1 MAAVGCDVDHS
12 ATSLS
17 GCTKLP
23 WRRARIKTVRRGPH
37 RRRGL
42 RHHGLQR
49 QRRLLLVPL
58 RAPQHRGHARNGS
71 RGYIVGTY
79 DKDAGRNN
87 QRVYLNGTRLG
98 QKSDKLPVDLN
109 SAPLAA
115 SDGM

>member
-1 MAAVGCDVDHS
+1 MAPIVAAVF
-12 ATSLS
+12 ATTACNDS
-17 GCTKLP
+17 GGFSWYLY
-23 WRRARIKTVRRGPH
+23 GPH
-37 RRRGL
+37 NIAGTL
-42 RHHGLQR
+42 G
-49 QRRLLLVPL
+49 
-58 RAPQHRGHARNGS
+58 NGS